1 MTTASLHPSFVSAVN
16 LLGGEGV
23 LHARPRVVMD
33 WIPLVRQ
40 GLRSASV
47 DGRQGSAQHSGRQYF
62 CVSS

>member
-23 LHARPRVVMD
+23 LHARPRALMD

-40 GLRSASV
+40 GLPSASV
-47 DGRQGSAQHSGRQYF
+47 DALVRITRITQSRRLP
-62 CVSS
+62 